1 MQVKDVMTK
10 DIVIANTNDT
20 IIDVAKLMAHHN
32 IGCVPIIE
40 NGNKVLGVITD
51 RDIVVEM
58 AKNSYDP
65 YNTLATSIMSD
76 NVYFVRPDVDVK
88 FAFDLMKK
96 QQVRR
101 LPVMENGKILGMISL
116 GDLAVTAHDHTT
128 EISEAL
134 TEISIPNKPEN
145 I

>member
-1 MQVKDVMTK
+1 MQVRDIMTR
-10 DIVIANTNDT
+10 DIVIADTNDT
-20 IIDVAKLMAHHN
+20 VIDVAKLMAHHN
-32 IGCVPIIE
+32 IGCVPVTE
-40 NGNKVLGVITD
+40 NGEKVLGVITD
-51 RDIVVEM
+51 RDIVIEM
-58 AKNSYDP
+58 AEHSYDP
-65 YNTLATSIMSD
+65 YNTLASAIMSE

-101 LPVMENGKILGMISL
+101 LPVLENGQILGMVSL
-116 GDLAVTAHDHTT
+116 GDLAVSAYKDKT

-134 TEISIPNKPEN
+134 TEISKPNGPTN

>member
-1 MQVKDVMTK
+1 MQVREIMTK
-10 DIVIANTNDT
+10 DIVIADTNDT
-20 IIDVAKLMAHHN
+20 IMDVAKLMAHHN
-32 IGCVPIIE
+32 IGCIPVTE
-40 NGNKVLGVITD
+40 NGEKVLGVITD

-58 AKNSYDP
+58 AQHSYDP

-76 NVYFVRPDVDVK
+76 NVYYVKPDVDVK
-88 FAFDLMKK
+88 FAFDLMRK

-101 LPVMENGKILGMISL
+101 LPVMDNGKILGMISL
-116 GDLAVTAHDHTT
+116 GDLAVSVNEQKA

-134 TEISIPNKPEN
+134 TEISMPNGPKN

>member
-1 MQVKDVMTK
+1 MQVKDIMTK
-10 DIVIANTNDT
+10 DVVIADTNDT

-32 IGCVPIIE
+32 IGCVPVTE
-40 NGNKVLGVITD
+40 NGEKVLGVITD

-65 YNTLATSIMSD
+65 YNTLASTIMSD
-76 NVYFVRPDVDVK
+76 NVYYVRPEVEVK
-88 FAFDLMKK
+88 FAFDLMRK

-101 LPVMENGKILGMISL
+101 LPVLDNGKLLGMITL
-116 GDLAVTAHDHTT
+116 GDLAVAANNQKS

-134 TEISIPNKPEN
+134 TDISMPNRPKN

>member
-1 MQVKDVMTK
+1 MQVRDIMTK
-10 DIVIANTNDT
+10 DIVIADTNDT

-32 IGCVPIIE
+32 IGCIPITE
-40 NGNKVLGVITD
+40 NGEKVLGVITD
-51 RDIVVEM
+51 RDIVIEM
-58 AKNSYDP
+58 AEHSYDP
-65 YNTLATSIMSD
+65 YNTLATKVMSD

-116 GDLAVTAHDHTT
+116 GDLAVSANNQKT

-134 TEISIPNKPEN
+134 AEISMPNRPEN

>member
-1 MQVKDVMTK
+1 MQVRDIMTK
-10 DIVIANTNDT
+10 DVVIADTNDT
-20 IIDVAKLMAHHN
+20 LIDVAKLMAHHN
-32 IGCVPIIE
+32 IGCIPVTE
-40 NGNKVLGVITD
+40 NGEKVLGVITD

-58 AKNSYDP
+58 AEHSYDP
-65 YNTLATSIMSD
+65 YNTLATAIMSD
-76 NVYFVRPDVDVK
+76 NVYFIRPDVDVK

-116 GDLAVTAHDHTT
+116 GDLAVFTQNQKA
-128 EISEAL
+128 EISDAL
-134 TEISIPNKPEN
+134 TEISVPSKPEN